1 MTMKTSRILLIAAFV
16 VYFGAGI
23 FFQVQT
29 CLNPDSNGDGYPSDI
44 PCAGIPWTP
53 FIIVGW
59 PIVMI
64 GFPYG
69 FFSEAGLAAVLLL
82 VVAALFFFAIRA
94 AESRTR
100 H

>member
-1 MTMKTSRILLIAAFV
+1 MILKTSRSLLIAAFV

-29 CLNPDSNGDGYPSDI
+29 CLNPDGNGDGYPSDI

-53 FIIVGW
+53 LIIVGW
-59 PIVMI
+59 PIMII
-64 GFPYG
+64 GFAYG
-69 FFSEAGLAAVLLL
+69 LFNEAGLALGFLLMAGLLL
-82 VVAALFFFAIRA
+82 FGAIRA
-94 AESRTR
+94 AESQAR